1 MDEEEREVNR
11 RTWWIMGIILLVL
24 ICSVAIYYI
33 WFQKKQMQEMTEMFA
48 LEKEIWTDEAEEIS
62 LQYEGMKFS
71 VNNDSIFALL
81 ITEQEK
87 VQRLQEE
94 LRTVKLTN
102 TRRINELRKEVETI
116 RKIAQS
122 YIVQIDSLNKENENL
137 KEENTQITRRN
148 QALSNQVVQF
158 SRQVDQLGER
168 VQRASQLNAVNIQ
181 LKPINARGR
190 DVKIDNRA
198 ATQLML
204 TFIISRNITAP
215 VGEQT
220 IYVRLMKPDDSIL
233 TKPNYGFFRYENK
246 DIEWSMSKRIE
257 YDGEDQSITM
267 YWPIE
272 EYLSQGTYRVEIFVG
287 GNRIGNRSFT
297 M

>member
-1 MDEEEREVNR
+1 MDEEEKEVNR

-33 WFQKKQMQEMTEMFA
+33 WFQQKQMQEMSEIFA
-48 LEKEIWTDEAEEIS
+48 LEKEMWTDEAEEIS
-62 LQYEGMKFS
+62 LQYEGMKIS
-71 VNNDSIFALL
+71 VNNDSLFAQL

-94 LRTVKLTN
+94 LRTVKSTN
-102 TRRINELRKEVETI
+102 ARRINELKQELETI

-137 KEENTQITRRN
+137 KQENTQITKRN
-148 QALSNQVVQF
+148 QQLSSQAVQL
-158 SRQVDQLGER
+158 SRKVDQLGER

-190 DVKIDNRA
+190 DAKIDK

-215 VGEQT
+215 TGEQM

-246 DIEWSMSKRIE
+246 DIEWSMTKRIE
-257 YDGEDQSITM
+257 YDGEEQPITM
-267 YWPIE
+267 YWNVE
-272 EYLSQGTYRVEIFVG
+272 EYLSPGTYRAEIFVG
-287 GNRIGNRSFT
+287 GNRIGIKPFVL
-297 M
+297 

>member
-1 MDEEEREVNR
+1 MDEEEKEINR

-33 WFQKKQMQEMTEMFA
+33 WFQRRQMQEMTEMFA
-48 LEKEIWTDEAEEIS
+48 IEKEMWTDEAEEIS
-62 LQYEGMKFS
+62 LQYEGMKIS

-94 LRTVKLTN
+94 LRTVKSTN
-102 TRRINELRKEVETI
+102 ARRINELKQELETI

-137 KEENTQITRRN
+137 KQVNSDITKRN
-148 QALSNQVVQF
+148 QQLSSQAVQL

-181 LKPINARGR
+181 FKPINTRGR
-190 DVKIDNRA
+190 DAKIDKA
-198 ATQLML
+198 AQLML
-204 TFIISRNITAP
+204 TFIISKNITAP
-215 VGEQT
+215 VGEQM
-220 IYVRLMKPDDSIL
+220 IYVRLMRPDDRIL
-233 TKPNYGFFRYENK
+233 IKPNYNYFRYENK
-246 DIEWSMSKRIE
+246 DIEYSMSKRIE
-257 YDGEDQSITM
+257 YDGEEQPVTM

-272 EYLSQGTYRVEIFVG
+272 ETLSPGTYRVEIFVG
-287 GNRIGNRSFT
+287 GNRIGIKPFVL
-297 M
+297 

>member
-1 MDEEEREVNR
+1 MDEEEKEVNR

-33 WFQKKQMQEMTEMFA
+33 WFQQKQMQEMSDMFA
-48 LEKEIWTDEAEEIS
+48 IEKEMWTDEAEEIS
-62 LQYEGMKFS
+62 LQYEGMKIS

-94 LRTVKLTN
+94 LRTVKSTN
-102 TRRINELRKEVETI
+102 ARRINELKQELETI

-137 KEENTQITRRN
+137 KQENTQITKRN
-148 QALSNQVVQF
+148 QQLSSQAVQL

-190 DVKIDNRA
+190 DAKIDK

-215 VGEQT
+215 TGEQMV
-220 IYVRLMKPDDSIL
+220 YVRLMKPDDSIL

-246 DIEWSMSKRIE
+246 DIEWSMTKRIE
-257 YDGEDQSITM
+257 YDGEEQPITM
-267 YWPIE
+267 YWNVE
-272 EYLSQGTYRVEIFVG
+272 EYLSPGTYRAEIFVG
-287 GNRIGNRSFT
+287 GNRIGIKPFVL
-297 M
+297 

>member
-1 MDEEEREVNR
+1 MDEEEKEVNR

-33 WFQKKQMQEMTEMFA
+33 WFQQKQMQEMSEIFA
-48 LEKEIWTDEAEEIS
+48 LEKEMWTDEAEEIS
-62 LQYEGMKFS
+62 LQYEGMKIS
-71 VNNDSIFALL
+71 VNNDSLFAQL

-94 LRTVKLTN
+94 LRTVKSTN
-102 TRRINELRKEVETI
+102 ARRINELKQELETI

-137 KEENTQITRRN
+137 KQENTQITKRN
-148 QALSNQVVQF
+148 QQLSSQAVQL

-190 DVKIDNRA
+190 DAKIDK

-215 VGEQT
+215 TGEQM

-246 DIEWSMSKRIE
+246 DIEWSMTKRIE
-257 YDGEDQSITM
+257 YDGEEQPITM
-267 YWPIE
+267 YWNVE
-272 EYLSQGTYRVEIFVG
+272 EYLSPGTYRAEIFVG
-287 GNRIGNRSFT
+287 GNRIGIKPFVL
-297 M
+297 